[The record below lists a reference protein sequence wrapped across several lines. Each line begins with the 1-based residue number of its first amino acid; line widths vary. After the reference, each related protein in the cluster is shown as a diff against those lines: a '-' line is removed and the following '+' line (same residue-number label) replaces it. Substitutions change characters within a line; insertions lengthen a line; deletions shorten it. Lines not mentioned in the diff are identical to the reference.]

1 MLKFLILLSAVACAL
16 GGTIPEGLLPQLDG
30 RIVGGTA
37 TTISSFPWQISLQ
50 RSGSHSCGGSI
61 YSANIIVTAAHCLQR
76 SSSRAGHCLHERS
89 VTLMKVRV
97 GAQNHNYGGTLV
109 PVAAYKVHEQF
120 DSRFLHYDIAVL
132 RLSTPLTFGLSTRAI
147 NLASKSPTGGTTVT
161 VTGWGHTD
169 NGALADS
176 LQKAQLQIIER
187 GECASQK
194 FGYGSDFVGEETI
207 CAASTYADACT
218 GDSGGPL
225 VASSQLVGIVSWGY
239 RCADDNYP
247 SVYADV
253 AILRPWIVKAAN
265 AI

>member
-1 MLKFLILLSAVACAL
+1 MSAYGLAVTVLVFLLLGAAADVE
-16 GGTIPEGLLPQLDG
+16 TNG
-30 RIVGGTA
+30 RIVGGSEQVIRNA
-37 TTISSFPWQISLQ
+37 PWQVSIQISA
-50 RSGSHSCGGSI
+50 RHECGGVI
-61 YSANIIVTAAHCLQR
+61 YSKEIVIT
-76 SSSRAGHCLHERS
+76 AGHCLYEKS

-120 DSRFLHYDIAVL
+120 DSTFLHYDIAVL
-132 RLSTPLTFGLSTRAI
+132 RLSTPLTFSLSTRPI
-147 NLASKSPTGGTTVT
+147 NLASKSPVGGSTAT
-161 VTGWGHTD
+161 VTGWGYME
-169 NGALADS
+169 NGAFADT
-176 LQKAQLQIIER
+176 LQKAQLQIIDR

-194 FGYGSDFVGEETI
+194 FGYGYDFVGEETI
-207 CAASTYADACT
+207 CAASSDADACT

-225 VASSQLVGIVSWGY
+225 VANSQLVGIVSWGY

-247 SVYADV
+247 GVYADV

>member
-1 MLKFLILLSAVACAL
+1 MAFGMAVYGIVATVLVLLLL
-16 GGTIPEGLLPQLDG
+16 GDASDVEATG
-30 RIVGGTA
+30 RIIGGSDQLIRNA
-37 TTISSFPWQISLQ
+37 PWQVSIQISA
-50 RSGSHSCGGSI
+50 RHECGGVI
-61 YSANIIVTAAHCLQR
+61 YSKEIIIT
-76 SSSRAGHCLHERS
+76 AGHCLHERS

-147 NLASKSPTGGTTVT
+147 NLASTSPSGGTTVT

-169 NGALADS
+169 NGALSDS
-176 LQKAQLQIIER
+176 LQKAQLQIIDR

-194 FGYGSDFVGEETI
+194 FGYGADFVGEETI
-207 CAASTYADACT
+207 CAASTDADACT

-247 SVYADV
+247 GVYADV